1 LRSLLLIFIYLI
13 STTSISLSEQKK
25 ITSEEDV
32 RRIYQSVVKIDSIVP
47 SDARTANSL
56 GTN

>member
-1 LRSLLLIFIYLI
+1 LRSLILIFIFLI
-13 STTSISLSEQKK
+13 STASISLSEQKK

-47 SDARTANSL
+47 SDARNCKFSW
-56 GTN
+56 ND

>member
-1 LRSLLLIFIYLI
+1 LRSLILIFIFLI

-32 RRIYQSVVKIDSIVP
+32 RRIYQSVVKIDSIVE
-47 SDARTANSL
+47 ANL
-56 GTN
+56 MPGLKG